1 MGVCVY
7 VCVCV
12 RERERECVCVCVCVC
27 VSVCVCG
34 CSLTCWSLK
43 GSFFSSMTVFRSVPR
58 ISSDLSGFRDQGL
71 EVKVLGLGYRVGG
84 LVRVRDLGF
93 EVSG

>member
-1 MGVCVY
+1 MCERERE
-7 VCVCV
+7 CVCV
-12 RERERECVCVCVCVC
+12 RERERERENVCVCAR
-27 VSVCVCG
+27 G